1 MRMRTHACAM
11 LEDHITITNNHE
23 YKKDTSNIK
32 FSLTIHTYKHLN
44 LFLKHDNPGIREP
57 GVRVLTYHL
66 HAHTL
71 GPIAKEEEPLRHTM
85 NNHLKGIATLDMHL
99 HAVALDFAPQGY
111 PWIAP
116 GNRLR
121 DVGRS
126 VGTGKKPTARI
137 MRNRPDGCLHVYPGG
152 GRGCSCRHDPAV
164 LYLEFLPVNG
174 KERVRTA
181 FQIRRLQRDRLHGS
195 SWPA

>member
-32 FSLTIHTYKHLN
+32 IQPNYTYKHLN
-44 LFLKHDNPGIREP
+44 LFSKHNNLGIREP

-111 PWIAP
+111 PWITP

-126 VGTGKKPTARI
+126 AGTGKKPTACI
-137 MRNRPDGCLHVYPGG
+137 VRNRPDSCLHVYLGG

-181 FQIRRLQRDRLHGS
+181 FQIRRLQRDGWHGS

>member
-1 MRMRTHACAM
+1 M

-23 YKKDTSNIK
+23 YKKDTPNIK

-44 LFLKHDNPGIREP
+44 LFLKHDNPWIREP
-57 GVRVLTYHL
+57 GVRVLAHHI

-71 GPIAKEEEPLRHTM
+71 GSVAEEEKLLRYTM
-85 NNHLKGIATLDMHL
+85 NYHLKGIATLDMHQ
-99 HAVALDFAPQGY
+99 HAVTLDIAPQGY

-116 GNRLR
+116 GNLR

-126 VGTGKKPTARI
+126 VKTGKTSTACI
-137 MRNRPDGCLHVYPGG
+137 VRNRLDGCLHIHLGS

-164 LYLEFLPVNG
+164 LYLEFLSVNG
-174 KERVRTA
+174 KERVGVT
-181 FQIRRLQRDRLHGS
+181 L
-195 SWPA
+195 

>member
-1 MRMRTHACAM
+1 MS
-11 LEDHITITNNHE
+11 I
-23 YKKDTSNIK
+23 KKDTSNIK
-32 FSLTIHTYKHLN
+32 FSLTIYTYKHLN

-71 GPIAKEEEPLRHTM
+71 GPETEEEKLLRHTM
-85 NNHLKGIATLDMHL
+85 NNHLDGIATLDMHP
-99 HAVALDFAPQGY
+99 HTVALDFAPKGY

-116 GNRLR
+116 GNLR

-126 VGTGKKPTARI
+126 VGTGKNPTACI
-137 MRNRPDGCLHVYPGG
+137 VSNRTDGCLHVYLGS

-164 LYLEFLPVNG
+164 LYLEFLLIDG

-181 FQIRRLQRDRLHGS
+181 FQVRRLQRDRLHGS

>member
-1 MRMRTHACAM
+1 M

-32 FSLTIHTYKHLN
+32 FSLTTHTYKHLN
-44 LFLKHDNPGIREP
+44 LFLEHDNPGIREP
-57 GVRVLTYHL
+57 GVRVLTHHL

-71 GPIAKEEEPLRHTM
+71 CPVTKEEELLRHTM

-111 PWIAP
+111 PWITP
-116 GNRLR
+116 GNLR

-126 VGTGKKPTARI
+126 AGTGKKPTACI
-137 MRNRPDGCLHVYPGG
+137 VRNRPDGCLHVYLGG
-152 GRGCSCRHDPAV
+152 SRGCSCRHDPAV

-181 FQIRRLQRDRLHGS
+181 FQIRRLQRDGWHGS